1 MVASTRGGVRLCPRK
16 TAEFSGS
23 PPTVIVLSS
32 TSSSIAMIVKNNFFS
47 RRFLN
52 YCVAP
57 AHMSSGRKLGGG
69 RREVCTSDA
78 SSSHTITTILTRFL
92 EFGLIITRHYFCQQF
107 TISQVLLNIFEF
119 LDFGHIIIRHYDCQ
133 KLTMLTKFH
142 KFYLISQC

>member
-16 TAEFSGS
+16 TAKFSGS
-23 PPTVIVLSS
+23 PSTVIVLSS

-47 RRFLN
+47 RRFPN

-57 AHMSSGRKLGGG
+57 AHMSSGRELGGG

-78 SSSHTITTILTRFL
+78 SSSHTTTTILTRFL
-92 EFGLIITRHYFCQQF
+92 EFALIITRHYYCQKF
-107 TISQVLLNIFEF
+107 TISQVLLNIIEF
-119 LDFGHIIIRHYDCQ
+119 LDFGQIIIRHYDCQ